1 MIRSN
6 MKYLGSRLGLN
17 AETDVQGTQQYFL
30 QSADLGVFVGQ
41 QPLRGVDLI
50 VREEI
55 TSFYQGDICKNTVDL
70 NALWS
75 LKFTAVSTAGVVP
88 VFKLPARI
96 TKP

>member
-1 MIRSN
+1 MIVSN
-6 MKYLGSRLGLN
+6 MQYLGSRLGLN
-17 AETDVQGTQQYFL
+17 AETGIQGTQQYFL
-30 QSADLGVFVGQ
+30 QSADFGVFVGQ

-55 TSFYQGDICKNTVDL
+55 ASFYQGDIRENTVDL